1 MVCRSVCLSVTFVRR
16 AKTAEPIEMPFA
28 LWTLVGP
35 RNHILDGGPYPLSEG
50 AILKGER
57 GGPLCTDQDAIWSV
71 DSGGP
76 EEVCVIWGAYW
87 HYLANTTGPSMCG
100 IRLGYPCVAAMR
112 PLCQILGLFWSF
124 MLINWLCLS
133 SDH

>member
-1 MVCRSVCLSVTFVRR
+1 MRR

-35 RNHILDGGPYPLSEG
+35 RNHILDGGPDPLCEG
-50 AILKGER
+50 AVLKGER

-87 HYLANTTGPSMCG
+87 HYVANTTGPSMCG
-100 IRLGYPCVAAMR
+100 GDAAFVSNSWLVLVVHVDKLAL
-112 PLCQILGLFWSF
+112 PLF
-124 MLINWLCLS
+124 
-133 SDH
+133 